1 MPTYSYKCP
10 ECGHEYT
17 KIQKFTDNARA
28 KCPQCG
34 ARGERVITGGGGLI
48 FKGSGFY
55 ITDYKRTPEKEKAGE
70 KGDKGDKGEKAD
82 RTDKTEKAEKK
93 AEGSKKPESKKGDS
107 S

>member
-17 KIQKFTDNARA
+17 KIQKITDNSRAR
-28 KCPQCG
+28 CPQCA

-55 ITDYKRTPEKEKAGE
+55 ITDYKRTPEKEKAG
-70 KGDKGDKGEKAD
+70 DKGDKGEK
-82 RTDKTEKAEKK
+82 TDKTEKKS
-93 AEGSKKPESKKGDS
+93 EGSKKPETKKGDGS
-107 S
+107 